1 VKIFKFEKFNFITE
15 NFGVSLNE
23 NSEFNQ
29 YQFGIQPF
37 NMPGYGFA
45 QDSQLSIY
53 GAQDSPYVDQF
64 ARSRGSAMTL
74 FDFAKDAMRQGGA
87 GNSYKQDFFLDD
99 ISEYKNLKILR
110 IVENDT
116 GNIDVYISFEF
127 NDEEYFGV
135 FKNFNNFKT
144 TKIHSD
150 LIEVSSMMYPY
161 MDQFYFLKLSNYLKN
176 VINKWFI
183 PKKGEYKNLKKDN
196 LVKNSMGSYE
206 SIPYNSKIQALGV
219 NIDNNNKSYIV
230 IKYKDN
236 KYTINGNDYY
246 YFNYYFEKI

>member
-1 VKIFKFEKFNFITE
+1 
-15 NFGVSLNE
+15 
-23 NSEFNQ
+23 
-29 YQFGIQPF
+29 
-37 NMPGYGFA
+37 
-45 QDSQLSIY
+45 
-53 GAQDSPYVDQF
+53 
-64 ARSRGSAMTL
+64 
-74 FDFAKDAMRQGGA
+74 
-87 GNSYKQDFFLDD
+87 
-99 ISEYKNLKILR
+99 
-110 IVENDT
+110 
-116 GNIDVYISFEF
+116 
-127 NDEEYFGV
+127 
-135 FKNFNNFKT
+135 
-144 TKIHSD
+144 
-150 LIEVSSMMYPY
+150 MYPY